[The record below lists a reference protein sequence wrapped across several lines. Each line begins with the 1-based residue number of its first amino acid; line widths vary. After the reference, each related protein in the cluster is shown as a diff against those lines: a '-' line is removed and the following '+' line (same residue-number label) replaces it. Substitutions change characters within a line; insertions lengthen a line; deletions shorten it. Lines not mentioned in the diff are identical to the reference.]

1 MHNAMPQLQPLADDS
16 MSCQMPAE
24 PPFRRSTS
32 MTFPLPSQ
40 LSDSSMTCQTPV
52 QQQRPLET
60 SMSGLGHSCQHNLD
74 TVCAVCIHPCLTCIL
89 PAASVCLRTLAEKS
103 VVIGSQG
110 YLLCA
115 SPKQCRYVLRQCRSR
130 AVCGEQREPA
140 NSKFWLSSQTSLR
153 PKRSALPTQ

>member
-1 MHNAMPQLQPLADDS
+1 MHNAMPQLQPLADDP
-16 MSCQMPAE
+16 MSCQMPA
-24 PPFRRSTS
+24 FRQSTS

-115 SPKQCRYVLRQCRSR
+115 SPKQCRLYCANADLGQYV
-130 AVCGEQREPA
+130 A
-140 NSKFWLSSQTSLR
+140 NSVSRPTANSGCLPRQAYDPRGQHSQHSSI
-153 PKRSALPTQ
+153 